1 MSCSVNSPLS
11 PFFPDYSPR
20 AIDLPRSISIA
31 SKMASSVGKE
41 DGVMSSEEKT
51 HSRDLESGTP
61 EYDEAV
67 LESSSKTRARELR
80 ERGGILSTL
89 CRGEDWLD
97 AKMGIETQGIDLIRE
112 EDKQPP
118 SILNVFLMWFSMTC
132 HVGTVPIGMLGPEWG
147 LSLNQSIAGCV
158 IGTVLGAMCVG
169 FCGTLGPKVRT
180 TRFDFSSE

>member
-1 MSCSVNSPLS
+1 
-11 PFFPDYSPR
+11 
-20 AIDLPRSISIA
+20 
-31 SKMASSVGKE
+31 MASSIGKE
-41 DGVMSSEEKT
+41 GGVMSSEEKN
-51 HSRDLESGTP
+51 HSHDLESGTP
-61 EYDEAV
+61 EYNETV

-80 ERGGILSTL
+80 EKGGILSTL

-97 AKMGIETQGIDLIRE
+97 EKMGIETQGIDRIRE

-147 LSLNQSIAGCV
+147 LSLNQAIAGCV

-169 FCGTLGPKVRT
+169 YCGTLGPKVRE
-180 TRFDFSSE
+180 FLV